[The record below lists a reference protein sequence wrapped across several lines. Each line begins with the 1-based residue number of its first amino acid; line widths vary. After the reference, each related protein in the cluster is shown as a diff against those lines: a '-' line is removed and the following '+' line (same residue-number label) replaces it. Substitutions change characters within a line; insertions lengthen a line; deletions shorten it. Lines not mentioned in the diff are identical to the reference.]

1 MGLTDKSYIETG
13 DQAWS
18 PNFYISVGNTD
29 ITEKI
34 RKGLINISLTDY
46 GGSSK
51 QTDEIRVAIVS
62 DTLQIPARGVQVALG
77 LGFGTNIVDKGLFIV
92 DGASSGGEPRVVEFT
107 AKAAPMNAAKG
118 SATVQSKK
126 TRSWS
131 GHTIGDIVAKIAS
144 DNGLSPRVSTRFA
157 DQVVEHIDQV
167 GESDMNLL
175 SRLATRLDAVSKISG
190 GYWIFL
196 PRGAGESVSGKPLQQ
211 YTLTRTGSS
220 SWGYSR
226 NGKSGDSG
234 GGDSAGPTY
243 VVKYHDTGSG
253 EIKELRT
260 GSGGEPVI
268 EWPVTEPSL
277 DAAKEMVAGL
287 QGGSEKKEFS
297 FTHTSPATPDLVAL
311 TAECRITTSGFG
323 SVEDRDWTINALT
336 MMLAENGF
344 SIRMSLE

>member
-1 MGLTDKSYIETG
+1 MGLTYIETG
-13 DQAWS
+13 NQAWS
-18 PNFYISVGNTD
+18 PNFHISVDSND

-34 RKGLINISLTDY
+34 RSGLINISLTDY
-46 GGSSK
+46 GGSNK
-51 QTDEIRVAIVS
+51 QTDEIRVAVVS
-62 DTLQIPARGVQVALG
+62 ETLQIPARGVKISLG
-77 LGFGTNIVDKGLFIV
+77 LGFGTNIVDKGVFIV

-118 SATVQSKK
+118 AATVQSKK
-126 TRSWS
+126 TRSWN

-144 DNGLSPRVSTRFA
+144 DNGLSPRVSTRLA
-157 DQVVEHIDQV
+157 DRVVEQVDQV

-175 SRLATRLDAVSKISG
+175 SRLATRFDAVSKISG

-211 YTLTRTGSS
+211 YVLTRSGSS
-220 SWGYSR
+220 SWGFSR
-226 NGKSGDSG
+226 NGKSGDTG
-234 GGDSAGPTY
+234 AGDSESAGPSY

-277 DAAKEMVAGL
+277 DAAKEATMGI
-287 QGGSEKKEFS
+287 QGGAKKNEFS
-297 FTHTSPATPDLVAL
+297 FTHTSPATPELVSL
-311 TAECRITTSGFG
+311 TAECVVKTSGFG
-323 SVEDRDWTINALT
+323 SVEDRTWTINSLNMT
-336 MMLAENGF
+336 LAENGF
-344 SIRMSLE
+344 SVRLSLE